1 MRGDWRARVSRPPVF
16 LQVAVAVAALVLAA
30 CTGHPA
36 GTRAHTTPSN
46 SAPVVRTFAAYSATG
61 SLSVPVAARV
71 TGTCWTNSITVRAA
85 LAYRCLAGN
94 QIMDPCFAPATQTA
108 PTTVACVAAP
118 WDAATLLTVTGPLPP
133 APTEHLPPHP
143 WALQL
148 ANGARCV
155 ASTGTAP
162 SVDGVTL
169 NYVCGHDADAGTG
182 RTTRL
187 PVQVSYG
194 APGGPVLTTVTV
206 TTIWDG

>member
-1 MRGDWRARVSRPPVF
+1 MSRP
-16 LQVAVAVAALVLAA
+16 AVLRQLAVAAAALVSSA

-36 GTRAHTTPSN
+36 GTPTHASPSTTTGSTTT
-46 SAPVVRTFAAYSATG
+46 AVVRTFTAYTAG
-61 SLSVPVAARV
+61 GAVSVPVAART
-71 TGTCWTNSITVRAA
+71 TGSCWTNSIAVPDPR
-85 LAYRCLAGN
+85 AYRCLAGN
-94 QIMDPCFAPATQTA
+94 QIMDPCFAPARATA

-118 WDAATLLTVTGPLPP
+118 WDPATLLTVTGPLPP
-133 APTEHLPPHP
+133 PATEHLVSHP

-169 NYVCGHDADAGTG
+169 NYVCGPDADAGTG
-182 RTTRL
+182 HATGL
-187 PVQVSYG
+187 PVLVSYG
-194 APGGPVLTTVTV
+194 APGGAALTRVSV